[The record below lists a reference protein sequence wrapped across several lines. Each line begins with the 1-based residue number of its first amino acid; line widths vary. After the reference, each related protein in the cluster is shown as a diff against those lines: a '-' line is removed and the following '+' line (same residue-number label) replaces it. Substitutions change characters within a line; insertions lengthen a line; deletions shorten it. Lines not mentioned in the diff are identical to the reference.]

1 MKLINNIPSIVK
13 KVITNNCYQ
22 VYQIEDDELKL
33 KTVHA
38 TSINPMSIED
48 RQDFFVKIIKAGY
61 YYTSNNEC
69 LLKLPKVGT
78 EYHYIYIDRGS
89 FVGCVTWTGDQY
101 DIERFAIGNCFLDIE
116 SAYDALSIIQNPFI
130 TNNKKFAIIN

>member
-22 VYQIEDDELKL
+22 VYQIEDNELKL

-78 EYHYIYIDRGS
+78 EYHYIYIALMLSRLA
-89 FVGCVTWTGDQY
+89 
-101 DIERFAIGNCFLDIE
+101 DII
-116 SAYDALSIIQNPFI
+116 YLSSL
-130 TNNKKFAIIN
+130 